1 MIDFQIV
8 CMSHKRAER
17 MPHLLKLIPTIKI
30 FVADGEADTY
40 LAAGVP
46 KDKLLT
52 HPNLVG
58 FGRIRGYMDEHTPNE
73 VIVHIDDDLQ
83 AINVWSG
90 SGYNVIRDHETIDRV
105 VYVTIQAAMDL
116 GVSIFGWGRRGTP
129 AYFTQNEPFSLKE
142 PASAACMGQ
151 IGRQFKFDP
160 NLVGFLEDADLTLQA
175 LLKERI
181 IFIDTRYYW
190 HFGKSWGNK
199 GGAQAV
205 RSSQV
210 RMRDV
215 EYIKQKW
222 GRYIECQKKSRGET
236 MSYRITVK
244 RRVSY

>member
-1 MIDFQIV
+1 
-8 CMSHKRAER
+8 
-17 MPHLLKLIPTIKI
+17 MPHLLKLIPTIKV

-46 KDKLLT
+46 KDQLLT

-58 FGRIRGYMDEHTPNE
+58 FGKIRGYMDERTPNE

-90 SGYNVIRDHETIDRV
+90 SGYNLIRDHETIDRV
-105 VYVTIQAAMDL
+105 VCVTIQPAMDL

-160 NLVGFLEDADLTLQA
+160 NLVGFLEDADMTLQA
-175 LLKERI
+175 LLNERI

-190 HFGKSWGNK
+190 HFGKSWGEQGRSPGSQKLPGENA
-199 GGAQAV
+199 GCRIHQAEV
-205 RSSQV
+205 EQV
-210 RMRDV
+210 HRMPEEITRRNDV
-215 EYIKQKW
+215 LPDYGQAARKLL
-222 GRYIECQKKSRGET
+222 R
-236 MSYRITVK
+236 
-244 RRVSY
+244 